1 MPDFE
6 HYLEVLLLSF
16 WVCVKEIFGKVT
28 KIFVSV
34 LTSKKWIQCCN
45 FTNLPSYVSILI
57 MFHHISSTFRFRFTV
72 CPEERFKELCNSLAA
87 KRIRTLKEIN
97 IAFTPYESQVV
108 LSFPLQAFSCPLLYK
123 DDCFERNAQNRK
135 RIACV
140 YIPQQK
146 IHKQQ
151 F

>member
-6 HYLEVLLLSF
+6 HYMEVLLLSF

-108 LSFPLQAFSCPLLYK
+108 LSFPACTFSDTASWISYLVYLLLSL
-123 DDCFERNAQNRK
+123 CIFELLLLTNFSRLD
-135 RIACV
+135 
-140 YIPQQK
+140 
-146 IHKQQ
+146 
-151 F
+151 

>member
-6 HYLEVLLLSF
+6 HYMEVLLLSF

-108 LSFPLQAFSCPLLYK
+108 LSFPLHAISFGYCFKNFLVYLLLLFLY
-123 DDCFERNAQNRK
+123 FWTSFTNEFFT
-135 RIACV
+135 
-140 YIPQQK
+140 YYW
-146 IHKQQ
+146 
-151 F
+151 